1 MQPHLL
7 RLAPGWSFPSV
18 KVVAGRHHAAISHS
32 LSTRY
37 MPGLIID
44 YRLGTGSAFFF
55 FIIICDKEE
64 INNVL

>member
-7 RLAPGWSFPSV
+7 RLAPRWSFTSV
-18 KVVAGRHHAAISHS
+18 KVVAASHHAAISHS

-37 MPGLIID
+37 MPELIID
-44 YRLGTGSAFFF
+44 YRLRTRPTFFT
-55 FIIICDKEE
+55 IICDKEE

>member
-7 RLAPGWSFPSV
+7 RLAPRWSFPSV
-18 KVVAGRHHAAISHS
+18 KVVAVGHHAAISHS

-44 YRLGTGSAFFF
+44 YRLWTGSAF